1 MSTTPQLPRAPVAPP
16 PPRTGGHILAIVL
29 LVLALIV
36 VVSVMTVWIGLR
48 ILTRGVSVRVEE
60 GKKEV
65 AIHTPLGSLEVN
77 REVDESRLG
86 LPLYP
91 GAQRVKGEGSA
102 SVNIAI
108 GDEGNV
114 RVLAAKF
121 ETSDPLDKVKRF
133 YKERLGSDV
142 TKYIE
147 RNHEG
152 KTVFEI
158 KREHQE
164 KVVALKG
171 EGERTS
177 IELVR
182 VTHGREESN

>member
-1 MSTTPQLPRAPVAPP
+1 MSTTPQPPRPPVAPP
-16 PPRTGGHILAIVL
+16 APRTGSHILAIVL
-29 LVLALIV
+29 LLLALIV

-108 GDEGNV
+108 GDKENV

-121 ETSDPLDKVKRF
+121 ETPDEVHRKKPRGEDR
-133 YKERLGSDV
+133 
-142 TKYIE
+142 I
-147 RNHEG
+147 RNQARPPGKSGGPEG
-152 KTVFEI
+152 RRGTHV
-158 KREHQE
+158 H
-164 KVVALKG
+164 
-171 EGERTS
+171 RTGPGHPRPRG
-177 IELVR
+177 V
-182 VTHGREESN
+182 